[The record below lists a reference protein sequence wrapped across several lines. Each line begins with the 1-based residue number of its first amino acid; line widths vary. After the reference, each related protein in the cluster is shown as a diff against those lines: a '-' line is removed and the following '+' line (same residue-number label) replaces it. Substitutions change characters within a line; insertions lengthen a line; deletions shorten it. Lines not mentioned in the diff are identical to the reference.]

1 MIMYQKNDKH
11 RVYQLIDK
19 FLEREISTPVFCDEF
34 YYCFDLELDYA
45 TLTSLEY
52 STFSEL
58 GTVCG
63 RFSEYEEDHIQYP
76 KGFYTEEEVLNKV
89 LSTKEKLCN
98 KNTS

>member
-1 MIMYQKNDKH
+1 MYQKNNK
-11 RVYQLIDK
+11 RCLYQLMDM
-19 FLEREISTPVFCDEF
+19 FLEKEIFVSVFCYEI
-34 YYCFDLELDYA
+34 YYCYDLGIGYT
-45 TLTSLEY
+45 TLTPLEY

-89 LSTKEKLCN
+89 LATKDKLCN